1 MKRSLLVPTAVLSFI
16 AILVIGCTSS
26 STPTAATNP
35 GYSSQ
40 YGQPTRSGSQYGT
53 PTQQPQTAPK
63 PKATLMLFSFE
74 TGDIQ
79 VGKGYNIYAVADNPD
94 SRILKYKWEVTGGAL
109 NLVADS
115 DKDTLNSEIKT
126 ALAPPA
132 APAAPETG
140 AAAGATPGTS
150 PAVPPAGTPATP
162 PTSAAPA
169 TPSGASAN
177 PAPSGNPAMDAKQAI
192 WQQWLKDN
200 PNSTTDQK
208 RQRYQEIF
216 GGSGSAQGPG
226 GSTPPTSSQGSAPPA
241 GTARLNS
248 HDLLHSSLVVLGLL
262 DEPKPDDTKKDEAK
276 PAETKPA
283 ENAQPAAKSDETKP
297 AETAPTAPAIHS
309 PAVREGGP
317 VNRANRLGDLGVSS
331 KTTIQSLS
339 RSEASA
345 KRFSSETSKQELVTD
360 DPFVSWTPDKDGKAT
375 VKCTILSEKAKP
387 LTDTR
392 TLDVTVSAP
401 IPVMTV
407 DWEKADRI
415 KAEDYV
421 YVDVRVANIPDF
433 TKALFNVNYDKDKFL
448 FKYAKLGDFFPS
460 KDSIDFYYA
469 QPNKDVA
476 NITGAISYNVLSRP
490 LKGGGIIAQLVFK
503 AKDNLNDVT
512 GIKFSQNEDAA
523 FKYVLDDTGT
533 NILPAFETKPIPAT
547 ERLSPQTPAAP
558 ATPPTAGLPATPLP
572 PAGAT
577 TPVTPPTG
585 GTLTPPLQSGQ
596 QPAGGGAQQNP
607 NLPSHGNPPT
617 SSR

>member
-1 MKRSLLVPTAVLSFI
+1 
-16 AILVIGCTSS
+16 
-26 STPTAATNP
+26 
-35 GYSSQ
+35 
-40 YGQPTRSGSQYGT
+40 
-53 PTQQPQTAPK
+53 
-63 PKATLMLFSFE
+63 
-74 TGDIQ
+74 
-79 VGKGYNIYAVADNPD
+79 
-94 SRILKYKWEVTGGAL
+94 
-109 NLVADS
+109 
-115 DKDTLNSEIKT
+115 
-126 ALAPPA
+126 
-132 APAAPETG
+132 
-140 AAAGATPGTS
+140 
-150 PAVPPAGTPATP
+150 
-162 PTSAAPA
+162 
-169 TPSGASAN
+169 
-177 PAPSGNPAMDAKQAI
+177 MDAKQAA

-200 PNSTTDQK
+200 PNATMDQK
-208 RQRYQEIF
+208 RQQYQIIF
-216 GGSGSAQGPG
+216 GGPGSAQGPG
-226 GSTPPTSSQGSAPPA
+226 GSTPPTSSQGPA
-241 GTARLNS
+241 GTARLNT

-276 PAETKPA
+276 SAETKPA
-283 ENAQPAAKSDETKP
+283 DTAQPAAKSDETKP
-297 AETAPTAPAIHS
+297 AETKPAETTPAAPAIHS

-345 KRFSSETSKQELVTD
+345 KKFSAETSKQELVTD

-375 VKCTILSEKAKP
+375 IKCTILSEKAKP

-401 IPVMTV
+401 VPVMTV
-407 DWEKADRI
+407 DWEKTDRI

-476 NITGAISYNVLSRP
+476 NITGAVSYNVLSRP

-503 AKDNLNDVT
+503 AKDNLKDVT

-533 NILPAFETKPIPAT
+533 NILPAVETKPIPAT

-558 ATPPTAGLPATPLP
+558 TTPPTAGLPAAPLP
-572 PAGAT
+572 PAGTGT
-577 TPVTPPTG
+577 TYVPPTGG

-596 QPAGGGAQQNP
+596 QPTGGGTLTPPGGQQ
-607 NLPSHGNPPT
+607 SHGT
-617 SSR
+617 ISVH